1 MRVKHVITQ
10 CVIDVDEVL
19 ELDIEI
25 ELIEQM
31 LRNELDEIDE
41 NDESRWVVENI
52 IVNEVGIHAPM
63 KLNDLIDVL
72 LVDTMVEMVEVEQVH
87 DEIVE
92 LVENDEVE
100 VEVDE
105 VDTSLEIDEI
115 DDMRDT
121 QYGMLLDVLIH
132 ETDEMVESGENDEND
147 DDLELVYIIIVIS
160 LSVIRIDEMVET
172 DT

>member
-41 NDESRWVVENI
+41 NDESHWVVENI
-52 IVNEVGIHAPM
+52 IVNEVIIHAPM

-100 VEVDE
+100 VEVE
-105 VDTSLEIDEI
+105 VVDISHEIDEI

-121 QYGMLLDVLIH
+121 QYGMLLDVLIL
-132 ETDEMVESGENDEND
+132 ETDEMVEFGENDEND
-147 DDLELVYIIIVIS
+147 DDLELVYIIIAIS
-160 LSVIRIDEMVET
+160 LSVIRIDEMVEI